1 MKRREPQ
8 LIGDIIDQVV
18 AQAGL
23 TETMAAQRA
32 CYLWPEIVGP
42 GINRY
47 TSRRYVDGSVL
58 HVYITSAPLR
68 NELSFM
74 RSKIVESLNA
84 IVGSGV
90 ITDLIIH

>member
-1 MKRREPQ
+1 MKRRDPQ
-8 LIGDIIDQVV
+8 RIGDIIELVV
-18 AQAGL
+18 AQSGL

-32 CYLWPEIVGP
+32 CYLWPEVVGP
-42 GINRY
+42 AINRY

-58 HVYITSAPLR
+58 HVFITSAALR

-74 RSKIVESLNA
+74 RAKIISSLNS
-84 IVGSGV
+84 IVGSDV